1 MRAKGKA
8 TSQVLLL
15 GLGLILAA
23 CGGGASVP
31 SVPSVPTENASV
43 GTLNYGGSSPGIFLI
58 VSGNLNNPT
67 SPDGMRVSVKDP
79 RGNEL
84 FSGSTEWRIF
94 LSAKR
99 PFFSTYRRTD
109 LTASRGSYT
118 VSVDS
123 PINRTWQIALDPTK
137 LLDRPQ
143 PQLSANRTS
152 ATISWAPVS
161 GAKSYY
167 VELWRT
173 DAQGNTQALV
183 RDWTTN
189 QTSVQ
194 FNQLNLPQG
203 NYYRAWVRATEA
215 DLVDVYNLP
224 AQLGKQVNAS
234 LGSTSVFRVQSLGTL
249 RILDHLPDDVPPPD
263 MER

>member
-1 MRAKGKA
+1 MKGKGKA
-8 TSQVLLL
+8 AFQVLLL

-31 SVPSVPTENASV
+31 TENASV
-43 GTLNYGGSSPGIFLI
+43 GTYNYGGSSPGISVI
-58 VSGNLNNPT
+58 VSAHLKNPT
-67 SPDGMRVSVKDP
+67 SPEGMRVSVKDP
-79 RGNEL
+79 QGNEL
-84 FSGSTEWRIF
+84 FSGDTEWRIF
-94 LSAKR
+94 LAVKR
-99 PFFSTYRRTD
+99 PFFFWYPRSD
-109 LTASRGSYT
+109 LTASQGSYT
-118 VSVDS
+118 VSVDP
-123 PINRTWQIALDPTK
+123 PINRTWQIAVDPTK

-143 PQLSANRTS
+143 PQLSANQTS

-161 GAKSYY
+161 GAKAYY

-173 DAQGNTQALV
+173 DAQGSPQEFV
-183 RDWTTN
+183 RGWTTN

-203 NYYRAWVRATEA
+203 TYYRAWVHAFEA
-215 DLVDVYNLP
+215 DLVDLYNLP

-234 LGSTSVFRVQSLGTL
+234 VRSTSVFQVQSLGTL

>member
-1 MRAKGKA
+1 MKGKGKA
-8 TSQVLLL
+8 AFQVLLL

-31 SVPSVPTENASV
+31 TENASV
-43 GTLNYGGSSPGIFLI
+43 GTYNYGGSSPGISVI
-58 VSGNLNNPT
+58 VSAHLKNPT
-67 SPDGMRVSVKDP
+67 SPEGMRVSVKDP
-79 RGNEL
+79 QGNEL
-84 FSGSTEWRIF
+84 FSGNTEWRIF
-94 LSAKR
+94 LAVKR
-99 PFFSTYRRTD
+99 PFFFWYPRSD
-109 LTASRGSYT
+109 LTASQGSYT
-118 VSVDS
+118 VSVDP
-123 PINRTWQIALDPTK
+123 PINRTWQIAVDPTK

-143 PQLSANRTS
+143 PQLSANQTS

-161 GAKSYY
+161 GAKAYF

-173 DAQGNTQALV
+173 DAQGSPQAFV
-183 RDWTTN
+183 RSWTTN

-203 NYYRAWVRATEA
+203 TYYRAWVYAVEA
-215 DLVDVYNLP
+215 DLVDLYNLP

-234 LGSTSVFRVQSLGTL
+234 VRSTSVFQVQSLGTL